1 MHYYGGINIK
11 DVIRLSLYMRTRMKD
26 EFLKF
31 LNYRVSNNIGENHVF
46 LKNNEIL
53 WLGNIIK
60 GNIVEDLKRDW
71 RKMRILNTM
80 GFVGER
86 GICCIWVRVL

>member
-31 LNYRVSNNIGENHVF
+31 LNYRVLNNIGENHVF

-60 GNIVEDLKRDW
+60 GNIVEDLKRD
-71 RKMRILNTM
+71 
-80 GFVGER
+80 F
-86 GICCIWVRVL
+86 

>member
-53 WLGNIIK
+53 
-60 GNIVEDLKRDW
+60 
-71 RKMRILNTM
+71 
-80 GFVGER
+80 
-86 GICCIWVRVL
+86 